1 MERERENRRAT
12 TTTSTTFFATTVET
26 VAFVLFET
34 DESYFAEQ
42 AKRVFFYREKE
53 RWEHANDDDDE

>member
-53 RWEHANDDDDE
+53 R